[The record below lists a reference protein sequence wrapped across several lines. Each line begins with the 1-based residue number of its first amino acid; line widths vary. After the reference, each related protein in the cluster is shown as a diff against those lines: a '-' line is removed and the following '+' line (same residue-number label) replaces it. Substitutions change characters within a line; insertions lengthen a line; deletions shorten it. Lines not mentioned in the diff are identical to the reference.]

1 MQRNTH
7 FVYAFG
13 HWFKMAGALGVGC
26 DHCGLTAE
34 QAGKSLKACAKC
46 YDVHYCGKECQL
58 AAWPGHK
65 AACKARGKKR
75 ADELAARVSLG
86 ALPTR

>member
-1 MQRNTH
+1 VQVPSAETQ
-7 FVYAFG
+7 
-13 HWFKMAGALGVGC
+13 KDVGQDISPC